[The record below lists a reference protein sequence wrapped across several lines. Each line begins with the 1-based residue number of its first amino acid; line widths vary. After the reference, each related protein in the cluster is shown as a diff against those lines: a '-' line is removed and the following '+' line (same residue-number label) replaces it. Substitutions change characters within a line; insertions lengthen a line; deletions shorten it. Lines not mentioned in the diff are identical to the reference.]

1 MAKKRVDKTAV
12 EIRALL
18 ADKKLVIG
26 TERALK
32 MLKQGK
38 LKQVL
43 LSNNCAEKTKEDI
56 MRYSKLTDT
65 AVKELN
71 YPSEELG
78 VICKKLYSISVLGV
92 LK

>member
-1 MAKKRVDKTAV
+1 MAKKRVDKTAA
-12 EIRALL
+12 EIRALF
-18 ADKKLVIG
+18 ADKKLIIG
-26 TERALK
+26 TERTLK

-43 LSNNCAEKTKEDI
+43 LAKNCAEKTKKDV
-56 MRYSKLTDT
+56 MRYSKMTDT
-65 AVKELN
+65 AVRELN